1 MLITSIQELRLVS
14 PSHAFD
20 TIDGLVGFIDNSEHG
35 FLEDKLG
42 TPLYNAL
49 CQWYDQNLT
58 VRSSVADY
66 QTGYW
71 NRLLLMAQRVVGF
84 DALGRSAGMQGVSVN
99 NAGINMGI
107 ADDYPKADRDAIDT
121 YRKTCFTE
129 ALKSCDLMLAELER
143 WTTEA
148 AATAATTAATPAT
161 VPDGSPAPATVPDGS
176 PSGEGTAVANSP
188 LEDERSEIVSLWR
201 QSRYFYLAASMLIPS
216 AVVLQQYLDFDESR
230 EKFIRMLPDL
240 RFIQE
245 EIIANSI
252 GEEYLDHLIDVAV
265 TTAGDGSPIT
275 TKSPVELRIIHQL
288 RRVIVAW
295 LISRT
300 KVLKYDKEAKL
311 QAHDDGVRKMQDA
324 CDFIRR
330 NQHAILCALDVA
342 AGFPATAAAELSPQ
356 DRDQLEEDVLQGC
369 LEAEAPFTAS
379 PLYTAVNH
387 GDWNN
392 DRSAAG
398 DQGSCPRDAH
408 CPNQGN
414 THHPSSISHQT
425 SSGLSMLVTEPLL

>member
-49 CQWYDQNLT
+49 CQWYDQNPT

-71 NRLLLMAQRVVGF
+71 NRLLLMAQRVAGF
-84 DALGRSAGMQGVSVN
+84 DALGRAAGMQGVSVN

-107 ADDYPKADRDAIDT
+107 ADDYPKAPKESIDD
-121 YRKTCFTE
+121 YRKTAFLE
-129 ALKSCDLMLAELER
+129 ALKSCDYMLAELER
-143 WTTEA
+143 WTTEETSSIIHQTSDIDA
-148 AATAATTAATPAT
+148 HAT
-161 VPDGSPAPATVPDGS
+161 VPDASPAPAAVPDGS
-176 PSGEGTAVANSP
+176 PSGEAPSAPDTT
-188 LEDERSEIVSLWR
+188 ERSEIVSLWR

-252 GEEYLDHLIDVAV
+252 GEEYLDHLIDVSV
-265 TTAGDGSPIT
+265 TTAGDGSAIT

-330 NQHAILCALDVA
+330 HQHAILCALDVA

-356 DRDQLEEDVLQGC
+356 DRDQLEENILQGC
-369 LEAEAPFTAS
+369 LEAEAPFTTS
-379 PLYTAVNH
+379 PLFTAPVFAQP
-387 GDWNN
+387 
-392 DRSAAG
+392 SAVSPQPS
-398 DQGSCPRDAH
+398 DIK
-408 CPNQGN
+408 
-414 THHPSSISHQT
+414 HHPSSINHHP

>member
-1 MLITSIQELRLVS
+1 MIITNISELRLVS

-49 CQWYDQNLT
+49 CQWYDQNPAT
-58 VRSSVADY
+58 RSSVADY

-148 AATAATTAATPAT
+148 AAPSNDAA
-161 VPDGSPAPATVPDGS
+161 ATVPDGS
-176 PSGEGTAVANSP
+176 PSGEAPSDIDDAA
-188 LEDERSEIVSLWR
+188 ERSAIVSLWR

-245 EIIANSI
+245 EIIANSV

-265 TTAGDGSPIT
+265 KTAGDAQPIT

-288 RRVIVAW
+288 RRVIVAR

-324 CDFIRR
+324 SDFIRR

-379 PLYTAVNH
+379 PLFTAVNH

-408 CPNQGN
+408 YPNQGN
-414 THHPSSISHQT
+414 THHPSSHSHQPYD
-425 SSGLSMLVTEPLL
+425 GLLVTEPLL

>member
-1 MLITSIQELRLVS
+1 MIITTIQELRLVS

-49 CQWYDQNLT
+49 CQWYDQNPVT
-58 VRSSVADY
+58 RSSIADY

-107 ADDYPKADRDAIDT
+107 ADDYPKAPKESIDD
-121 YRKTCFTE
+121 YRKTCFLE

-143 WTTEA
+143 WTTEETS
-148 AATAATTAATPAT
+148 ATAASDNPE
-161 VPDGSPAPATVPDGS
+161 S
-176 PSGEGTAVANSP
+176 EGTAVANCQLSTLNSQLDP
-188 LEDERSEIVSLWR
+188 ERSEIVTLWR

-265 TTAGDGSPIT
+265 KTAGDAQPIT

-300 KVLKYDKEAKL
+300 KVLKYDKEATL

-369 LEAEAPFTAS
+369 LEAEAPFTTS
-379 PLYTAVNH
+379 PLFTAPVFAQPSAISH
-387 GDWNN
+387 QTSAI
-392 DRSAAG
+392 RS
-398 DQGSCPRDAH
+398 GSCPRDAH

-414 THHPSSISHQT
+414 THHPSSISHQP

>member
-1 MLITSIQELRLVS
+1 MIITSIQELRLVS

-49 CQWYDQNLT
+49 CQWYDQNPVT
-58 VRSSVADY
+58 RSSIADY

-129 ALKSCDLMLAELER
+129 ALKSCDYMLAELER
-143 WTTEA
+143 WTTEETSSISHQTSDIDDA
-148 AATAATTAATPAT
+148 AERAA
-161 VPDGSPAPATVPDGS
+161 
-176 PSGEGTAVANSP
+176 
-188 LEDERSEIVSLWR
+188 IVSLWR

-252 GEEYLDHLIDVAV
+252 GEEYLDHLIDVSV
-265 TTAGDGSPIT
+265 STAGDAQPIT

-311 QAHDDGVRKMQDA
+311 QAHDDGIRKMQDA

-330 NQHAILCALDVA
+330 HQNLILQALDVA

-356 DRDQLEEDVLQGC
+356 DRDQLEEGVLQGC
-369 LEAEAPFTAS
+369 LEAEAPFTTS
-379 PLYTAVNH
+379 PLFTAVNH

-414 THHPSSISHQT
+414 THHPSSINHQP
-425 SSGLSMLVTEPLL
+425 SGSLSMLVTEPLL

>member
-1 MLITSIQELRLVS
+1 MIITTISELRLVS

-42 TPLYNAL
+42 TPLYDAL
-49 CQWYDQNLT
+49 CQWYDQNPVT
-58 VRSSVADY
+58 RSSIADY

-107 ADDYPKADRDAIDT
+107 ADDYPKAPKESIDD

-148 AATAATTAATPAT
+148 ATSATTTD
-161 VPDGSPAPATVPDGS
+161 DGTATVPDGS
-176 PSGEGTAVANSP
+176 PSGETSSISP
-188 LEDERSEIVSLWR
+188 QPSAIDPERSEIVSLWR

-252 GEEYLDHLIDVAV
+252 GEDYLDHLIDVSV
-265 TTAGDGSPIT
+265 NTAGDAQPIT

-330 NQHAILCALDVA
+330 HQNLILQALDVA
-342 AGFPATAAAELSPQ
+342 KDFPATAAAELSPQ

-369 LEAEAPFTAS
+369 LEAEAPFTTS
-379 PLYTAVNH
+379 PLFTAVNH

-398 DQGSCPRDAH
+398 DQGSCPRDA
-408 CPNQGN
+408 PSPQNYSRPSIQGGDGGG
-414 THHPSSISHQT
+414 S
-425 SSGLSMLVTEPLL
+425 LSMLVTEPLL

>member
-1 MLITSIQELRLVS
+1 MIITSIQELRLVS

-49 CQWYDQNLT
+49 CQWYDQNP
-58 VRSSVADY
+58 VMRSSVADY

-71 NRLLLMAQRVVGF
+71 SRLLLMAQRVVGF
-84 DALGRSAGMQGVSVN
+84 DALGRAAGMQGVSVN
-99 NAGINMGI
+99 NAGINVSV
-107 ADDYPKADRDAIDT
+107 ADDYPKAAKESIDD
-121 YRKTCFTE
+121 YRKTSFTE
-129 ALKSCDLMLAELER
+129 ALKSCDLMLATLEQ

-148 AATAATTAATPAT
+148 ATAVSGT
-161 VPDGSPAPATVPDGS
+161 VPSGLSAGSPT
-176 PSGEGTAVANSP
+176 GEGTATPNGQSSMVNGQSSMFNGQFD
-188 LEDERSEIVSLWR
+188 DERSDIVTLWR

-252 GEEYLDHLIDVAV
+252 GEEYLDHLIDVSV
-265 TTAGDGSPIT
+265 NTAGDAQPIT
-275 TKSPVELRIIHQL
+275 TKSPVELRVIHQL

-311 QAHDDGVRKMQDA
+311 QAHDDGVRKLQDT

-330 NQHAILCALDVA
+330 HQHAVLCALDVA

-369 LEAEAPFTAS
+369 LEAEQPFTTS
-379 PLYTAVNH
+379 PLFTAPVFAQPAPAPSEAAVSCGLPAESVCHCPDN
-387 GDWNN
+387 GNT
-392 DRSAAG
+392 SAA
-398 DQGSCPRDAH
+398 CWTP
-408 CPNQGN
+408 
-414 THHPSSISHQT
+414 
-425 SSGLSMLVTEPLL
+425 PLL

>member
-49 CQWYDQNLT
+49 CQWYDQNPT

-107 ADDYPKADRDAIDT
+107 ADDYPKAPKESIDD

-148 AATAATTAATPAT
+148 ASAAEVSGSPAT
-161 VPDGSPAPATVPDGS
+161 VVSGSPADD
-176 PSGEGTAVANSP
+176 TAASSVLGDTIDP
-188 LEDERSEIVSLWR
+188 ERSEIVSLWR

-245 EIIANSI
+245 EVIANSI
-252 GEEYLDHLIDVAV
+252 GEEYLDHLIDVSV
-265 TTAGDGSPIT
+265 KTAGDAQPIT

-300 KVLKYDKEAKL
+300 KVLKYDKEQKI
-311 QAHDDGVRKMQDA
+311 QSRDDGVRKMQDA

-356 DRDQLEEDVLQGC
+356 DRDQLEETILQGC
-369 LEAEAPFTAS
+369 LEAESPFTTS
-379 PLYTAVNH
+379 PLFTTPAVVVSGSPADTASRPSVQSYSRPSMQG
-387 GDWNN
+387 GD
-392 DRSAAG
+392 
-398 DQGSCPRDAH
+398 GS
-408 CPNQGN
+408 G
-414 THHPSSISHQT
+414 SF
-425 SSGLSMLVTEPLL
+425 SMLVTEPLL

>member
-1 MLITSIQELRLVS
+1 MIITTIKELRLVS

-49 CQWYDQNLT
+49 CQWYDQNPVT
-58 VRSSVADY
+58 RSSVADY

-84 DALGRSAGMQGVSVN
+84 DALGRSSGMQGVSVN

-107 ADDYPKADRDAIDT
+107 ADDYPKAPKESIDD

-148 AATAATTAATPAT
+148 ASDGGT
-161 VPDGSPAPATVPDGS
+161 VLGDF
-176 PSGEGTAVANSP
+176 VA
-188 LEDERSEIVSLWR
+188 EREEIVTLWR

-252 GEEYLDHLIDVAV
+252 GEEYLDHLIDVSV
-265 TTAGDGSPIT
+265 KTAGDAQPIT

-300 KVLKYDKEAKL
+300 KVLKYDKEQKI
-311 QAHDDGVRKMQDA
+311 QSRDDGVRKMQDA

-330 NQHAILCALDVA
+330 HQHAILCALDVA

-356 DRDQLEEDVLQGC
+356 DRDQLEEGVLQGC
-369 LEAEAPFTAS
+369 LEAEAPFTTS
-379 PLYTAVNH
+379 PLFTAVNH

-414 THHPSSISHQT
+414 THHPSSISHQP

>member
-1 MLITSIQELRLVS
+1 MLITTIQELRLVS

-49 CQWYDQNLT
+49 CQWYDENPT
-58 VRSSVADY
+58 VRSSVSDY

-107 ADDYPKADRDAIDT
+107 ADDYPKAPKESIDD

-143 WTTEA
+143 WTTEETS
-148 AATAATTAATPAT
+148 ATAAS
-161 VPDGSPAPATVPDGS
+161 DSPADETSSLSHQTSDIDP
-176 PSGEGTAVANSP
+176 
-188 LEDERSEIVSLWR
+188 ERSEIVALWR
-201 QSRYFYLAASMLIPS
+201 KSRYFYLAGSMLIPS

-252 GEEYLDHLIDVAV
+252 GEEYLDHLIDVSV
-265 TTAGDGSPIT
+265 KTAGDAQPIT

-356 DRDQLEEDVLQGC
+356 DRDQIEETILQGC

-379 PLYTAVNH
+379 PLFTAVNH

-398 DQGSCPRDAH
+398 DQGSCPRDAQ
-408 CPNQGN
+408 PSSII
-414 THHPSSISHQT
+414 HHPSSISHQP

>member
-49 CQWYDQNLT
+49 CQWYDQNPAT
-58 VRSSVADY
+58 RSSVSDY

-148 AATAATTAATPAT
+148 AAPSNDAA
-161 VPDGSPAPATVPDGS
+161 ATVPDGS
-176 PSGEGTAVANSP
+176 PSGEAPSAPDTTERTA
-188 LEDERSEIVSLWR
+188 IVSLWR

-252 GEEYLDHLIDVAV
+252 GEEYLDHLIDVSV
-265 TTAGDGSPIT
+265 KTAGDAQPIT

-311 QAHDDGVRKMQDA
+311 QAHDDGMRKMQDA

-330 NQHAILCALDVA
+330 HQHAILCALDVA
-342 AGFPATAAAELSPQ
+342 ADFPATAAAELSPQ
-356 DRDQLEEDVLQGC
+356 DRDHLEEGVLQGC

-379 PLYTAVNH
+379 PLFTAVNH

-398 DQGSCPRDAH
+398 DQGSCPRDSH

-414 THHPSSISHQT
+414 THHPSSKQGGDGGGSF
-425 SSGLSMLVTEPLL
+425 SMLVTEPLL

>member
-1 MLITSIQELRLVS
+1 MFNVQ
-14 PSHAFD
+14 F
-20 TIDGLVGFIDNSEHG
+20 
-35 FLEDKLG
+35 K
-42 TPLYNAL
+42 
-49 CQWYDQNLT
+49 
-58 VRSSVADY
+58 
-66 QTGYW
+66 
-71 NRLLLMAQRVVGF
+71 
-84 DALGRSAGMQGVSVN
+84 
-99 NAGINMGI
+99 
-107 ADDYPKADRDAIDT
+107 
-121 YRKTCFTE
+121 
-129 ALKSCDLMLAELER
+129 
-143 WTTEA
+143 
-148 AATAATTAATPAT
+148 
-161 VPDGSPAPATVPDGS
+161 
-176 PSGEGTAVANSP
+176 
-188 LEDERSEIVSLWR
+188 DERSEIVTLWR

-265 TTAGDGSPIT
+265 KTAGDAQPIT

-330 NQHAILCALDVA
+330 NQHAILEALGDD
-342 AGFPATAAAELSPQ
+342 T
-356 DRDQLEEDVLQGC
+356 
-369 LEAEAPFTAS
+369 APFTAS
-379 PLYTAVNH
+379 PLFTAVNH
-387 GDWNN
+387 GDRNN

-414 THHPSSISHQT
+414 THHPSSIDHQP

>member
-1 MLITSIQELRLVS
+1 MIITNISELRLVS

-49 CQWYDQNLT
+49 CQWYDQNPAT
-58 VRSSVADY
+58 RSSVADY

-107 ADDYPKADRDAIDT
+107 ADDYPKAPKESIDD

-143 WTTEA
+143 WTTEETSA
-148 AATAATTAATPAT
+148 ISHQTSDTD
-161 VPDGSPAPATVPDGS
+161 PD
-176 PSGEGTAVANSP
+176 
-188 LEDERSEIVSLWR
+188 RSEIVTLWR

-252 GEEYLDHLIDVAV
+252 GEEYLDHLIDVSV
-265 TTAGDGSPIT
+265 KTAGDAQPIT

-356 DRDQLEEDVLQGC
+356 DRDQLEEDILQGC

-379 PLYTAVNH
+379 PLFTAVNH

-414 THHPSSISHQT
+414 THHPSSLSHQP

>member
-49 CQWYDQNLT
+49 CQWYDQNPT
-58 VRSSVADY
+58 VRSSVSDY

-84 DALGRSAGMQGVSVN
+84 DALGRSAGMQSVSVN

-107 ADDYPKADRDAIDT
+107 ADDYPKAPKESIDD

-148 AATAATTAATPAT
+148 AATTSDEAA
-161 VPDGSPAPATVPDGS
+161 ATVPDGS
-176 PSGEGTAVANSP
+176 PSGEAPSAT
-188 LEDERSEIVSLWR
+188 DTTERSEIVSLWR

-252 GEEYLDHLIDVAV
+252 GEEYLDHLIDVSV
-265 TTAGDGSPIT
+265 STAGDAQPIT

-330 NQHAILCALDVA
+330 HQHAILCTLDVA

-369 LEAEAPFTAS
+369 LEAEAPFTTS

-414 THHPSSISHQT
+414 THHPSSISHHP
-425 SSGLSMLVTEPLL
+425 SSGLSMLVTDPLL

>member
-49 CQWYDQNLT
+49 CQWYDQNPS

-84 DALGRSAGMQGVSVN
+84 DALGRSAGMQGVSAN
-99 NAGINMGI
+99 NAGINMSI

-143 WTTEA
+143 WTTEE
-148 AATAATTAATPAT
+148 T
-161 VPDGSPAPATVPDGS
+161 SATVPDGS
-176 PSGEGTAVANSP
+176 PSGDTAPAAPAADSAIASAVANSSLFTLHSS
-188 LEDERSEIVSLWR
+188 LESERSEIVSLWR

-252 GEEYLDHLIDVAV
+252 GEEYLDHLIDVSV
-265 TTAGDGSPIT
+265 KTAGDAQPIT

-311 QAHDDGVRKMQDA
+311 QAHDDGMRKMQDA

-342 AGFPATAAAELSPQ
+342 AGFPATAAAELSPI
-356 DRDQLEEDVLQGC
+356 DRDLLEEGVLQGC

-379 PLYTAVNH
+379 PLFTAVNH
-387 GDWNN
+387 GDWNT

-398 DQGSCPRDAH
+398 DQGSCPRDA
-408 CPNQGN
+408 QGN
-414 THHPSSISHQT
+414 THHPSSIIHQP

>member
-1 MLITSIQELRLVS
+1 MIITTIQELRLVS

-49 CQWYDQNLT
+49 CQWYDQNPT
-58 VRSSVADY
+58 VRSSVSDY

-107 ADDYPKADRDAIDT
+107 ADDYPKAPKESIDD

-143 WTTEA
+143 WTTEETSA
-148 AATAATTAATPAT
+148 K
-161 VPDGSPAPATVPDGS
+161 VPDGSLQGKATQGS
-176 PSGEGTAVANSP
+176 SAPSGDTAPSTVLGDSVA
-188 LEDERSEIVSLWR
+188 ERAEIVTLWR
-201 QSRYFYLAASMLIPS
+201 KSRYFYLAASMLIPS

-252 GEEYLDHLIDVAV
+252 GEDYLDHLIDVSV
-265 TTAGDGSPIT
+265 KTAGDAQPIT

-342 AGFPATAAAELSPQ
+342 KGFPATAAAELSPQ

-369 LEAEAPFTAS
+369 LEAETPFTAS
-379 PLYTAVNH
+379 PLFTAPVFAQP
-387 GDWNN
+387 
-392 DRSAAG
+392 SAISPHPS
-398 DQGSCPRDAH
+398 DIK
-408 CPNQGN
+408 
-414 THHPSSISHQT
+414 HHPSSLCHHPSIQGGDGGGS
-425 SSGLSMLVTEPLL
+425 LSMLVTEPLL

>member
-1 MLITSIQELRLVS
+1 
-14 PSHAFD
+14 
-20 TIDGLVGFIDNSEHG
+20 
-35 FLEDKLG
+35 
-42 TPLYNAL
+42 
-49 CQWYDQNLT
+49 
-58 VRSSVADY
+58 
-66 QTGYW
+66 
-71 NRLLLMAQRVVGF
+71 
-84 DALGRSAGMQGVSVN
+84 
-99 NAGINMGI
+99 
-107 ADDYPKADRDAIDT
+107 
-121 YRKTCFTE
+121 
-129 ALKSCDLMLAELER
+129 
-143 WTTEA
+143 
-148 AATAATTAATPAT
+148 
-161 VPDGSPAPATVPDGS
+161 
-176 PSGEGTAVANSP
+176 
-188 LEDERSEIVSLWR
+188 
-201 QSRYFYLAASMLIPS
+201 MLIPS

-252 GEEYLDHLIDVAV
+252 GEEYLDHLIDVSV
-265 TTAGDGSPIT
+265 KTAGDAQPIT

-330 NQHAILCALDVA
+330 HQEDILRALDVA

-356 DRDQLEEDVLQGC
+356 DRDQLEETILQGC

-379 PLYTAVNH
+379 PLFTAVNH

-414 THHPSSISHQT
+414 THHPSSLSHQPYD
-425 SSGLSMLVTEPLL
+425 GLLVTEPLL

>member
-1 MLITSIQELRLVS
+1 MIITNISELRLIS

-49 CQWYDQNLT
+49 CQWYDQNPT
-58 VRSSVADY
+58 VRSSVSDY

-107 ADDYPKADRDAIDT
+107 ADDYPKAPKESIDD

-143 WTTEA
+143 WTTEETSALSPQPSDIDDA
-148 AATAATTAATPAT
+148 AERAA
-161 VPDGSPAPATVPDGS
+161 
-176 PSGEGTAVANSP
+176 
-188 LEDERSEIVSLWR
+188 IVSLWR

-265 TTAGDGSPIT
+265 KTAGDAQPIT

-342 AGFPATAAAELSPQ
+342 AGLPATAAAELSPQ

-379 PLYTAVNH
+379 PLFTAVNH

-398 DQGSCPRDAH
+398 DQGSCPRDAR

-414 THHPSSISHQT
+414 THHPSSINHQT

>member
-1 MLITSIQELRLVS
+1 MIITSIQELRLIS

-49 CQWYDQNLT
+49 CQWYDQNPT
-58 VRSSVADY
+58 VRSSVSDY

-107 ADDYPKADRDAIDT
+107 ADDYPKAPKESIDD

-143 WTTEA
+143 WTTEE
-148 AATAATTAATPAT
+148 T
-161 VPDGSPAPATVPDGS
+161 SATVPDGS
-176 PSGEGTAVANSP
+176 PSGETSSISP
-188 LEDERSEIVSLWR
+188 QTSDIAERSEIVTLWR

-252 GEEYLDHLIDVAV
+252 GEEYLDHLIDVSV
-265 TTAGDGSPIT
+265 KTAGDAQPIT

-300 KVLKYDKEAKL
+300 KVLKYDKEAKI
-311 QAHDDGVRKMQDA
+311 QSRDDGVRKMQDA

-330 NQHAILCALDVA
+330 HQHAILCALDVA

-369 LEAEAPFTAS
+369 LEAEALFTTSPLFTAPVFAQPSDIS
-379 PLYTAVNH
+379 PQP
-387 GDWNN
+387 
-392 DRSAAG
+392 SAIK
-398 DQGSCPRDAH
+398 
-408 CPNQGN
+408 
-414 THHPSSISHQT
+414 HHPSAIIHQP
-425 SSGLSMLVTEPLL
+425 SDSLSMLVTEPLL

>member
-1 MLITSIQELRLVS
+1 MIITNISELRLVS

-49 CQWYDQNLT
+49 CQWYDQNPVT
-58 VRSSVADY
+58 RSSVSDY

-107 ADDYPKADRDAIDT
+107 ADDYPKAPKESIDD

-143 WTTEA
+143 WTTEE
-148 AATAATTAATPAT
+148 T
-161 VPDGSPAPATVPDGS
+161 SSTVPDGS
-176 PSGEGTAVANSP
+176 PSGEGTAVANCQLSTLNSQ
-188 LEDERSEIVSLWR
+188 LEDERSEIVTLWR

-252 GEEYLDHLIDVAV
+252 GEEYLDHLIDVSV
-265 TTAGDGSPIT
+265 KTAGDAQPIT

-330 NQHAILCALDVA
+330 NQHAILEALGDDTSA
-342 AGFPATAAAELSPQ
+342 
-356 DRDQLEEDVLQGC
+356 
-369 LEAEAPFTAS
+369 FTAS
-379 PLYTAVNH
+379 PLYVEPQPAADDVNH
-387 GDWNN
+387 GDCPH
-392 DRSAAG
+392 DSSAAKIG
-398 DQGSCPRDAH
+398 GTVPCDSH
-408 CPNQGN
+408 CPDKGN
-414 THHPSSISHQT
+414 
-425 SSGLSMLVTEPLL
+425 LSMLVTEPLL

>member
-1 MLITSIQELRLVS
+1 MIITSIQELRIAS
-14 PSHAFD
+14 PAHALD
-20 TIDGLVGFIDNSEHG
+20 SIDGLVGFIDNSEHD

-42 TPLYNAL
+42 TPLYDAL
-49 CQWYDQNLT
+49 CQWYDENPVT
-58 VRSSVADY
+58 RSSIADY

-71 NRLLLMAQRVVGF
+71 NRLLLMAQRVVAF

-99 NAGINMGI
+99 NAGINQMV
-107 ADDYPKADRDAIDT
+107 ADDYPKADPSAVDT
-121 YRKTCFTE
+121 YRKTAFAE
-129 ALKSCDLMLAELER
+129 AMKSCNYMLAELER
-143 WTTEA
+143 WTTAAAKAA
-148 AATAATTAATPAT
+148 AATGTAKDDTAA
-161 VPDGSPAPATVPDGS
+161 ATVPDGS
-176 PSGEGTAVANSP
+176 PSGDDPTERTAIVA
-188 LEDERSEIVSLWR
+188 LWAK
-201 QSRYFYLAASMLIPS
+201 SRYYYLAASMLIPS

-240 RFIQE
+240 RYIQE
-245 EIIANSI
+245 EIIANAI
-252 GEEYLDHLIDVAV
+252 GEEYLDHLIDVAIN
-265 TTAGDGSPIT
+265 TAGDGSPIT
-275 TKSPVELRIIHQL
+275 TKSSVELRIIHQL

-311 QAHDDGVRKMQDA
+311 QAHDDGVRKIQDA

-330 NQHAILCALDVA
+330 HQHAILCALDVA

-369 LEAEAPFTAS
+369 LEAEAPFTTS
-379 PLYTAVNH
+379 PLFTAVNH

-398 DQGSCPRDAH
+398 DQGSCPRDAR
-408 CPNQGN
+408 CPDQGN
-414 THHPSSISHQT
+414 THRPSSIPHHP

>member
-1 MLITSIQELRLVS
+1 MIITTISELRLVS

-49 CQWYDQNLT
+49 CQWYDQNPT
-58 VRSSVADY
+58 VRSSIADY

-107 ADDYPKADRDAIDT
+107 ADDYPKAPKESIDD

-143 WTTEA
+143 WTTEETSA
-148 AATAATTAATPAT
+148 LSHQPSDIDT
-161 VPDGSPAPATVPDGS
+161 PATVPDGS
-176 PSGEGTAVANSP
+176 PSGETSDIIPQPSDIDDAA
-188 LEDERSEIVSLWR
+188 ERAAIVSLWR

-252 GEEYLDHLIDVAV
+252 GEEYLDHLIDVSV
-265 TTAGDGSPIT
+265 KTAGDAQPIT

-311 QAHDDGVRKMQDA
+311 QAHDDGIRKMQDA

-369 LEAEAPFTAS
+369 LEAEAPFTTS
-379 PLYTAVNH
+379 PLFTAVNH

-392 DRSAAG
+392 DRSTAG

-414 THHPSSISHQT
+414 THHPSSINHQP
-425 SSGLSMLVTEPLL
+425 SGSLSMLVTEPLL

>member
-42 TPLYNAL
+42 TPLYDAL
-49 CQWYDQNLT
+49 CQWYDQNPVT
-58 VRSSVADY
+58 RSSIADY

-107 ADDYPKADRDAIDT
+107 ADDYPKAPKESIDD

-148 AATAATTAATPAT
+148 AAAATTDDSTT
-161 VPDGSPAPATVPDGS
+161 TVPDGS
-176 PSGEGTAVANSP
+176 PSGEGTAVANSQLSTLNSQ
-188 LEDERSEIVSLWR
+188 LEDERTEIVTLWR
-201 QSRYFYLAASMLIPS
+201 KSRYFYLAASMLIPS

-265 TTAGDGSPIT
+265 KTAGDAQPIT

-324 CDFIRR
+324 CDFIRI
-330 NQHAILCALDVA
+330 NQEGILKALDTA
-342 AGFPATAAAELSPQ
+342 AGFQPTAAALLSPQ
-356 DRDQLEEDVLQGC
+356 DREQIAQDVLQGC
-369 LEAEAPFTAS
+369 LEAEQPFTAS
-379 PLYTAVNH
+379 PLFVEPEFPSVSVPAASPS
-387 GDWNN
+387 GSMP
-392 DRSAAG
+392 DRPRPG
-398 DQGSCPRDAH
+398 ECP
-408 CPNQGN
+408 C
-414 THHPSSISHQT
+414 
-425 SSGLSMLVTEPLL
+425 SGLSMLVTPPLL